1 MMMSYFSR
9 DELMCQHCGEYYFD
23 SEFMA
28 LLNNIREE
36 YGKPM
41 IVNSGY
47 RCQEHP
53 LERAKTSTGA
63 HSLGKAVDIR
73 CSGADALE
81 LIRIA
86 MEFGIK
92 RIGVNQKG
100 STRFIHLDNAD
111 ELPSPAI
118 WSY

>member
-1 MMMSYFSR
+1 MMKSYFSH
-9 DELMCQHCGEYYFD
+9 DELACQHCGEYHFD
-23 SEFMA
+23 GEFLA
-28 LLNNIREE
+28 LLNNIREV

-41 IVNSGY
+41 VVNSGY
-47 RCQEHP
+47 RCPEHP
-53 LERAKTSTGA
+53 LERTKTATGA

-81 LIRIA
+81 LIKIA
-86 MEFGIK
+86 QMMGIQ

-100 STRFIHLDNAD
+100 STRFIHLDNAN